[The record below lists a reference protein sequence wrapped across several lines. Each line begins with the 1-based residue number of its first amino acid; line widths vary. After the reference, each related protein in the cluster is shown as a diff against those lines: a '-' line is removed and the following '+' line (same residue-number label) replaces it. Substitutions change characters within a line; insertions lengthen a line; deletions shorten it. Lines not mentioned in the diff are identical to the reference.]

1 MIRIESI
8 IDRSNV
14 RYNAEVQME
23 ESKVRVVIADD
34 EPITRLDLKEL
45 LEDQNYEVVGEASD
59 GFDAIEVCKAV
70 KPDLVL
76 MDVEMPLLDG
86 FCAAKVLKEEDIVDT
101 IMMLTA
107 YSDKECI
114 RKAKEIG
121 VSGYIVKPVA
131 VRTMIPA
138 IEVALAQSAQMK
150 QLKQEGTQAKKQL
163 ESRKIIEKAKGYIMQ
178 EKKISEQ
185 EAYDYIRSLSQAKK
199 LSMKRVAEMI
209 LLRAGG
215 HA

>member
-1 MIRIESI
+1 
-8 IDRSNV
+8 
-14 RYNAEVQME
+14 ME

-34 EPITRLDLKEL
+34 EPITRVDLKEL